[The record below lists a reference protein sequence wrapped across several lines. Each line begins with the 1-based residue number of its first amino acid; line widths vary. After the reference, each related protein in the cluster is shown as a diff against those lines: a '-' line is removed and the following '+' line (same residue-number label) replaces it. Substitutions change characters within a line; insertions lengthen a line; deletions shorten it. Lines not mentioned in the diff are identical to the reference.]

1 MKVLFLDFDGVLNG
15 RAFLDTLP
23 RTITLQARPDID
35 PACAARVQRICD
47 VTGASIVVTSS
58 WREMRAH
65 DGKPD
70 TCHAPRD
77 LSTLAGWLTDA
88 GITAPVIG
96 ATSIAPMGVDDNPGR
111 RRSWQ
116 ILAWT
121 FDHPEVT
128 RWVALDDLEMPPSDL
143 WEHRFIRTDGNT
155 GVTEADA
162 DRAIE
167 LLGVSREALSSAR
180 LVVVPVTLREAN
192 AFVDEH
198 HRHHRAPQGAL
209 FAIGASV
216 DVEPLSVC
224 AVAIVGRPVARH
236 LDDGWTAEVVR
247 LASDGT
253 RNACSILYA
262 ACWRAAKALG
272 YRKLVTY
279 TLAEEGGASLRAAGW
294 HVVAEQTGGG
304 SWSRR
309 ARPRVDTHPLQAKI
323 RWEAS

>member
-15 RAFLDTLP
+15 RAFLDSLP

-35 PACAARVQRICD
+35 LACAARVQRICD

-58 WREMRAH
+58 WREMRAY

-128 RWVALDDLEMPPSDL
+128 RWVALDDLEMPRVSVL
-143 WEHRFIRTDGNT
+143 RNCFIRTDENT
-155 GVTEADA
+155 GITG
-162 DRAIE
+162 
-167 LLGVSREALSSAR
+167 L
-180 LVVVPVTLREAN
+180 
-192 AFVDEH
+192 
-198 HRHHRAPQGAL
+198 
-209 FAIGASV
+209 
-216 DVEPLSVC
+216 DVL
-224 AVAIVGRPVARH
+224 VAISVLGPVA
-236 LDDGWTAEVVR
+236 
-247 LASDGT
+247 S
-253 RNACSILYA
+253 
-262 ACWRAAKALG
+262 
-272 YRKLVTY
+272 
-279 TLAEEGGASLRAAGW
+279 
-294 HVVAEQTGGG
+294 
-304 SWSRR
+304 
-309 ARPRVDTHPLQAKI
+309 
-323 RWEAS
+323 